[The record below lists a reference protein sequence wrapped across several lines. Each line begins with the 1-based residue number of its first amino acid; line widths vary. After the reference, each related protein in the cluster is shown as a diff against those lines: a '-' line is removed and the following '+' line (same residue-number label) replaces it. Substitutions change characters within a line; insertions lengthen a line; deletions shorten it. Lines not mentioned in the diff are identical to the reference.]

1 MINTYTITYEVI
13 VTCGADVSL
22 NNATDAVSLQL
33 WHINNEWE
41 DIQVSG
47 ARLVHSD
54 NFVAVPHC
62 GEDER

>member
-33 WHINNEWE
+33 WHIDQDRD
-41 DIQVSG
+41 DIVVSG
-47 ARLVHSD
+47 ARLVHAD

-62 GEDER
+62 GGDE